1 MPLSNDTGA
10 PPNTR
15 PAPPC
20 SRKVAITFDDLPTQ
34 PPPPQHIESLREITE
49 LLLEA
54 ITANDV
60 PALGFV
66 NEGAFYNDGE
76 IDTERV
82 ALLRMFG

>member
-1 MPLSNDTGA
+1 MTLSNDTRP

-15 PAPPC
+15 PATPR

-66 NEGAFYNDGE
+66 NEGLSTTTA
-76 IDTERV
+76 R
-82 ALLRMFG
+82 